1 MNRRDTVL
9 ALLALGAAPITLP
22 AMAQEP
28 RRVGVLYSRGGGFNR
43 DKWAGI
49 AFVSAMKDLGYEEGR
64 DYIFDDRPWDRADQI
79 PGYVRDLVRLKAA
92 VIIAASPPT
101 IVAAKSVTDSVPIVM
116 AFSAEPV
123 ATGLVRSLDRP
134 GGNLTGLTW
143 DHGFET
149 NLKALE
155 LLKETLP
162 KMQRVALMWDATD
175 SVHPIY
181 AKYFEQAAP
190 QLNLRLVSLGV
201 RTADDFEPAFAQ
213 FRREKA
219 EALIVLPSAQ
229 LTVPRREAIM
239 ALATRDRI
247 PTLGLN
253 VSILYPN
260 ALLHYGP
267 NLESTPRRAARYVHQ
282 IFKGAKPG
290 ELAIEQ
296 PDKYDLFVDLKAA
309 QILGVKVP
317 PSILVRADRVI
328 E

>member
-1 MNRRDTVL
+1 MNKRDTVL
-9 ALLALGAAPITLP
+9 ALLALGAAPVTLP

-28 RRVGVLYSRGGGFNR
+28 RRVGVLHNRGSGFTR

-49 AFVSAMKDLGYEEGR
+49 AFLSTMNELGYQEGR
-64 DYIFDDRPWDRADQI
+64 DFIYDFRPWDRPDQIADQ
-79 PGYVRDLVRLKAA
+79 VRDLVRLKAA

-116 AFSAEPV
+116 VFSAEPV
-123 ATGLVRSLDRP
+123 ATGLVRSLHRP
-134 GGNLTGLTW
+134 GGNITGLTW

-162 KMQRVALMWDATD
+162 KMKRVALMWDATD
-175 SVHPIY
+175 SVHPVY
-181 AKYFEQAAP
+181 AKYYEKAAS
-190 QLNLRLVSLGV
+190 QLGVKMLSLGV

-213 FRREKA
+213 IRRGNA
-219 EALIVLPSAQ
+219 EALIVVPSAQ
-229 LTVPRREAIM
+229 LTVLRREAIM

-247 PTLGLN
+247 PTVATLVTTLFSG
-253 VSILYPN
+253 
-260 ALLHYGP
+260 ALLHWGP

-290 ELAIEQ
+290 ELPIEQ
-296 PDKYDLFVDLKAA
+296 PDKYDLFVDLKVAR
-309 QILGVKVP
+309 ILGVKVP